1 MRGVLKLRE
10 LTLLDLPHRT
20 MSTSTIGGAGRL
32 PEQSR
37 YARGAAMLPALQ
49 RPLRRANGDG
59 ESIQYIDTRAVSVIW
74 RSYHG
79 GLTAA
84 AAGKASTQ
92 T

>member
-1 MRGVLKLRE
+1 
-10 LTLLDLPHRT
+10 
-20 MSTSTIGGAGRL
+20 
-32 PEQSR
+32 
-37 YARGAAMLPALQ
+37 MLPALQ